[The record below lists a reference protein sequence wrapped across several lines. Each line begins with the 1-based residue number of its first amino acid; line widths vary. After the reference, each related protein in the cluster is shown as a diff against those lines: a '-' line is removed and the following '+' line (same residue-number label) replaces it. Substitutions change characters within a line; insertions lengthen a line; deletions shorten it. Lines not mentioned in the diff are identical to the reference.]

1 MTTAVIYSWTCITR
15 HYLLVHG
22 VKCNSTNSTLLNTE
36 AVMNYFWWLWIAP
49 VCQLGVADT
58 FWLFIFTLNR
68 AKNWFNSIF
77 NSKLNQKYSFKKLF
91 IQIGKINSKNYSIQN
106 WIKNI
111 HSNWKNNLSLRKQW
125 KTCKM
130 GRFFLKTHFLFIFLM
145 NFALFWFIQK
155 FIQWYG
161 KNIHSKKIFIQ

>member
-1 MTTAVIYSWTCITR
+1 MLKKVVRKRSEFCIKALNFTIIAAWSR
-15 HYLLVHG
+15 WSGTQNSEVGGGRLRDVG
-22 VKCNSTNSTLLNTE
+22 V
-36 AVMNYFWWLWIAP
+36 
-49 VCQLGVADT
+49 GGT

-130 GRFFLKTHFLFIFLM
+130 GSFFLKTHLLFIFLM
-145 NFALFWFIQK
+145 NIALFWFIQK
-155 FIQWYG
+155 FIQ
-161 KNIHSKKIFIQ
+161 

>member
-1 MTTAVIYSWTCITR
+1 MRIPNEDFTDV
-15 HYLLVHG
+15 
-22 VKCNSTNSTLLNTE
+22 TLASEDTDD
-36 AVMNYFWWLWIAP
+36 P
-49 VCQLGVADT
+49 DDHDDLGVADT

-130 GRFFLKTHFLFIFLM
+130 GSFFLKTHLLFIFLM
-145 NFALFWFIQK
+145 NIALFWFIQK
-155 FIQWYG
+155 FIQ
-161 KNIHSKKIFIQ
+161 

>member
-1 MTTAVIYSWTCITR
+1 MWKSKDGTATR
-15 HYLLVHG
+15 
-22 VKCNSTNSTLLNTE
+22 
-36 AVMNYFWWLWIAP
+36 AP
-49 VCQLGVADT
+49 VRATDKGRVQKPPARKLSVEGGGYPPLSVNFFPLGFRESTVRGGVADT

-68 AKNWFNSIF
+68 AKKWFNSIF

-130 GRFFLKTHFLFIFLM
+130 GSFFLKTHLLFIFLM
-145 NFALFWFIQK
+145 NIALFWFIQK
-155 FIQWYG
+155 FIQ
-161 KNIHSKKIFIQ
+161 